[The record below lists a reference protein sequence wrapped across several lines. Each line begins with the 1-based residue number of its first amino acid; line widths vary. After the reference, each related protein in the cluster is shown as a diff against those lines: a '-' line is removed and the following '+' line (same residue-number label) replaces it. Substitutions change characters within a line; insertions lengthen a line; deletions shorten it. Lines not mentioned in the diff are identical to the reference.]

1 MAHENPIRD
10 LIDAWPTR
18 KALADEIGAN
28 SDAVHK
34 WAASG
39 RIPSDWQAAV
49 VSAARDKCLQHITAE
64 WMLEQH
70 RREAGA
76 V

>member
-10 LIDAWPTR
+10 LIDSWPTR
-18 KALADEIGAN
+18 KALADAIGA
-28 SDAVHK
+28 SPDAVHK

-49 VSAARDKCLQHITAE
+49 VIAARDKPDLQYVTAE
-64 WMLEQH
+64 WMLARHQ
-70 RREAGA
+70 RGA
-76 V
+76 A